1 VTALDNLQQ
10 LYDRH
15 RFLDAF
21 QQSAEYWKP
30 STSPRSLSLDELILG
45 GRLAVRLGGGRL
57 SRRLFRIA
65 LERDP
70 SNSRVR
76 YFSNHVRRR
85 RSRTLDDL
93 RAFEADPNACAD
105 DPETQASWLA
115 SHAITWAYLRDFTR
129 AHHCLERAH
138 AIGRKD
144 GWVNSCESDVLGIE
158 DRWDEALHSAEQA
171 WAMNPGAPFAAR
183 SLTISLLNLR
193 RVHDSA
199 QWLAAA
205 AQDCQSYEIVHLA
218 GWYHCALAETL
229 EGNQRRQALDCAQSF
244 AEQLPALLPLAD
256 RESRSLLARTRL
268 DIAELSDD
276 HEQMQ
281 RWAKEV
287 RIPFYRRV
295 LENLRK
301 HPALPRIRL
310 PFRRAVQKHQACLP
324 TALSSALATLGVQV
338 DPDAM
343 AAEITF
349 GGTSDW
355 SAAEWLEKRGLT
367 VRFFAVTDEVA
378 ATLIKHG
385 IAFVLT
391 LEGDDNAHA
400 VAVVG
405 LDEAAGTLLVHDPM
419 GFRTTEY
426 LLETFAKKLEPL
438 GLKGMV
444 AVPPEKVALL
454 DELLPRDDVA
464 MMTAAHLQMKAFTL
478 QGPTA
483 AREIAQ
489 EIALRLPS
497 HPGTR
502 LLSAIQAAEDG
513 RTSDALLGFQQ
524 LLNEFPH
531 SPSVRVRLI
540 LACRALGNTALTRD
554 TLAGVVERGV
564 LPGVQSQQ
572 DWLHPPARYVAEYAD
587 LLHYSAAT
595 RERASSLLHTLIRRA
610 PTSAEAW
617 HVLADLLWSQRDVD
631 AALLAYRLASCQA
644 VVNEH
649 YALAYS
655 DALGAVH
662 REEEGFSW
670 LEQRVHRFGAV
681 SRAASTW
688 ITWISALEEWGHPEG
703 ALSTCADALA
713 QHSTSTELLTFV
725 VPFFARMGRW
735 EEAENLLDRLEK
747 TGNLPLFYEAAVA
760 FYRLRGN
767 LQKSLQHAQAW
778 VREVPRHMGA
788 RYALVD
794 LVSRHEGARAA
805 IALAAQWVAEHP
817 GHDQLEML
825 YHRHLDGPA
834 GSKVKKYSLLLRR
847 VKRNPEDGW
856 AWRELALRCINDY
869 GQADD
874 QRRARL
880 RHRVLNLIAQCDRTS
895 PGDPVT
901 LRVRGRWHEVSGQ
914 WQEAVDVYVESINL
928 DPGHPFG
935 YQRAW
940 ECSTTFT
947 SEQRHQL
954 WEKIEPMLLACPGHL
969 SIARELLALL
979 AQRFGVVAA
988 EQAITRWKQAR
999 PDDPEVTEA
1008 YASLL
1013 LDHGQGRPD
1022 ATRALAMLQPAVEHY
1037 PHHVALRSL
1046 LSIAHRR
1053 LGNFAEAEQ
1062 VLLEILRRHPDNSPC
1077 QTQLAWV
1084 REREGKSQ
1092 DAREML
1098 QSAAADN
1105 PQDLQI
1111 SDSLVQLV
1119 IRAKRFNEARSLIAE
1134 VLQRAPEDVNWR
1146 ERSIRFLIDSGDEE
1160 AAVAAAREGV
1170 RVHPRG
1176 AYMWYLLGIT
1186 LNQLRRFA
1194 GPGEIELCFRHSVSL
1209 NALLFDAA
1217 DQLSLLLLEQRRY
1230 DEAAEVMWRILP
1242 RLSDPSPA
1250 KGRLAWIHRQQGQ
1263 KREAP
1268 EELASTVLAVPWYH
1282 WGWSVLMEWLI
1293 EDQSWDQARTLLG
1306 VVPPELRNTTQLR
1319 RRRLVVLER
1328 AGLPATEL
1336 KTEWD
1341 SLLHDFPEEVALHL
1355 HRYDLLRQ
1363 AKQIPEAHAVLKA
1376 IRSVEPDNPY
1386 VLARYVEVLAEEQD
1400 DEKRKEKKEENKS
1413 GEALDALQSLLF
1425 AEAETSNWP
1434 ADYAW
1439 EAIKRAHLV
1448 DQAFLKMRSALEN
1461 GSRPTH
1467 RGFFIISSSAF
1478 TRGKTQKLIPQP
1490 GWRIWFPDRGAK
1502 ELLELLALADRRPW
1516 MNGRYRAQ
1524 IFDRFSS
1531 VGYFGLVLN
1540 YWKKHKDVVE
1550 ADGATWAETARAM
1563 VSLGL
1568 RAEARKLLTSWRT
1581 RPGVGMWVVTN
1592 YVQSFSPL
1600 RSNDLRQVTATCR
1613 DALKNLPHDHC
1624 ARYLAHVE
1632 AEAYA
1637 LLGDKSGFL
1646 ETWNHHRS
1654 YFDCRE
1660 TEGEWFENKRK
1671 HLLTD
1676 IPMMARY
1683 LQQNKLGLYR
1693 RTLWG
1698 WRWNYFWD
1706 RLVMRRRTAKFLGVP
1721 WWTWFIFFFWLSL
1734 LVIGRLSGS

>member
-1 VTALDNLQQ
+1 VTALENLQQ

-21 QQSAEYWKP
+21 RESADYWKP
-30 STSPRSLSLDELILG
+30 STSPRELALDELVLG

-57 SRRLFRIA
+57 SRRLFRTA
-65 LERDP
+65 YERDP

-85 RSRTLDDL
+85 RSRMLDDL

-129 AHHCLERAH
+129 AHQCLERART
-138 AIGRKD
+138 IGHKD

-158 DRWDEALHSAEQA
+158 DRWDEALKSAEQA
-171 WAMNPGAPFAAR
+171 WAMNPGAPFVAR
-183 SLTISLLNLR
+183 SLTNSLLNLR

-199 QWLAAA
+199 QWLARA
-205 AQDCQSYEIVHLA
+205 AQDTQSYEIVHLA
-218 GWYHCALAETL
+218 CWHHCALAETL
-229 EGNQRRQALDCAQSF
+229 EGDDRRQALDRAQAF
-244 AEQLPALLPLAD
+244 ADQLPALLPLAD
-256 RESRSLLARTRL
+256 RESRTLLARTRL

-276 HEQMQ
+276 HEQMAH
-281 RWAKEV
+281 WAEEV

-301 HPALPRIRL
+301 HPGRPRTRL

-324 TALSSALATLGVQV
+324 TALSSAVATLGVHF

-343 AAEITF
+343 AAEVTF
-349 GGTSDW
+349 EGTTDW
-355 SAAEWLEKRGLT
+355 SAAEWLERRGLA
-367 VRFFAVTDEVA
+367 VRFFAVTPEVA
-378 ATLIKHG
+378 TALIKHG

-391 LEGDDNAHA
+391 FEGDDNAHA

-426 LLETFAKKLEPL
+426 LLDSFTKNLEPL

-444 AVPPEKVALL
+444 AVPSEKASLL
-454 DELLPRDDVA
+454 DGLLPKDDVA
-464 MMTAAHLQMKAFTL
+464 MMTAAHRQMKAFTL

-483 AREIAQ
+483 ARDITQDIAQ
-489 EIALRLPS
+489 RLPS

-502 LLSAIQAAEDG
+502 LLRAIQAAEDG

-540 LACRALGNTALTRD
+540 IACRSLGNTALTRD

-587 LLHYSAAT
+587 LLHYSAVT
-595 RERASSLLHTLIRRA
+595 REQASSLLHTLIRRA

-617 HVLADLLWSQRDVD
+617 HVLADLLWNQRDID
-631 AALLAYRLASCQA
+631 GALLAYRLASCQA
-644 VVNEH
+644 VGNEH

-655 DALGAVH
+655 DALCAVH
-662 REEEGFSW
+662 REDDGFAW
-670 LEQRVHRFGAV
+670 LEQRVRRFGTV
-681 SRAASTW
+681 SRAAGTW
-688 ITWISALEEWGHPEG
+688 IAWISALEEWGHPER
-703 ALSTCADALA
+703 ALSACAEALR
-713 QHSTSTELLTFV
+713 QHTTSAELLTFV

-735 EEAENLLDRLEK
+735 EEAESLLAALEQI
-747 TGNLPLFYEAAVA
+747 GNLPFFYEAAVA
-760 FYRLRGN
+760 FHRLRGN
-767 LQKSLQHAQAW
+767 LQNSLQHAQAW

-788 RYALVD
+788 RYALLD
-794 LVSRHEGARAA
+794 LVAKHDGARAA
-805 IALAAQWVAEHP
+805 IALAAQWVAENP

-825 YHRHLDGPA
+825 YHRVLDGPA
-834 GSKVKKYSLLLRR
+834 GSKRKKYSLFLRR

-856 AWRELALRCINDY
+856 AWRELALRCITDY

-874 QRRARL
+874 KRRARL
-880 RHRVLNLIAQCDRTS
+880 RPRMLKLIAQCDRTA

-901 LRVRGRWHEVSGQ
+901 LRVHGRWHEVSGQ
-914 WQEAVDVYVESINL
+914 WQEAVDYYVQAVNL
-928 DPGHPFG
+928 DPGHSFG

-940 ECSTTFT
+940 ECSATFAAQ
-947 SEQRHQL
+947 QRLQL
-954 WEKIEPMLLACPGHL
+954 WEKIEPLLLACPGHL
-969 SIARELLALL
+969 SIAPELLTLL
-979 AQRFGVVAA
+979 AQRFGVTAA
-988 EQAITRWKQAR
+988 EQAVTRWKQVR
-999 PDDPEVTEA
+999 PDDPEITEA
-1008 YASLL
+1008 FASLL
-1013 LDHGQGRPD
+1013 LNHGQGRPD
-1022 ATRALAMLQPAVEHY
+1022 AARALAMLQPAVEHY
-1037 PHHVALRSL
+1037 PHHVGLRSL
-1046 LSIAHRR
+1046 LSQAHRR

-1077 QTQLAWV
+1077 QIQLAWV
-1084 REREGKSQ
+1084 HEHHGKNQ
-1092 DAREML
+1092 EAREL
-1098 QSAAADN
+1098 LRTAATNN

-1111 SDSLVQLV
+1111 SDSLVQLLL
-1119 IRAKRFNEARSLIAE
+1119 RGNRFNEARSMIAE
-1134 VLQRAPEDVNWR
+1134 VLQRVPEEVHWR

-1176 AYMWYLLGIT
+1176 AYMWYLLGLT

-1194 GPGEIELCFRHSVSL
+1194 GPGEIELCFRRSASL
-1209 NALLFDAA
+1209 NGLLFDAA
-1217 DQLSLLLLEQRRY
+1217 DQLALLLIEQRRY

-1242 RLSDPSPA
+1242 RLCDSSPA

-1263 KREAP
+1263 KREAR
-1268 EELASTVLAVPWYH
+1268 EEMASAVVAVPWYD
-1282 WGWSVLMEWLI
+1282 WGWAVLMEWQI
-1293 EDQSWDQARTLLG
+1293 EDQAWDQARTLLG
-1306 VVPPELRNTTQLR
+1306 AVPAEIRNNTQLR

-1328 AGLPATEL
+1328 AGLPATDL
-1336 KTEWD
+1336 NAEWD
-1341 SLLHDFPEEVALHL
+1341 SLLHDFPDEVPLHL
-1355 HRYDLLRQ
+1355 HRYDLLHQ
-1363 AKQIPEAHAVLKA
+1363 AKQVPEAHAVLNA
-1376 IRSVEPDNPY
+1376 IRRVEPENAY
-1386 VLARYVEVLAEEQD
+1386 VLARHVEVLAEE
-1400 DEKRKEKKEENKS
+1400 KKS
-1413 GEALDALQSLLF
+1413 DEALDALQRLLF
-1425 AEAETSNWP
+1425 AEAESSNWP
-1434 ADYAW
+1434 ADHAW
-1439 EAIKRAHLV
+1439 EAIKRAQLV
-1448 DQAFLKMRSALEN
+1448 DKAFQKLRLALEN

-1467 RGFFIISSSAF
+1467 RGFFIISASAF
-1478 TRGKTQKLIPQP
+1478 TRGKTRKMIPQP
-1490 GWRIWFPDRGAK
+1490 NWRIWFPDRGAR
-1502 ELLELLALADRRPW
+1502 ELLDLLTLADRQPW

-1540 YWKKHKDVVE
+1540 YWKKQKHVVE
-1550 ADGATWAETARAM
+1550 NDVATWAETARAM

-1568 RAEARKLLTSWRT
+1568 RADARKLLANWRT

-1600 RSNDLRQVTATCR
+1600 RSKDLRQVAATCR
-1613 DALKNLPHDHC
+1613 DALNNLPHDHC
-1624 ARYLAHVE
+1624 ARYLAHIE
-1632 AEAYA
+1632 AEAHA
-1637 LLGDKSGFL
+1637 LLGDKPGFL
-1646 ETWNHHRS
+1646 DTWNRYRS
-1654 YFDCRE
+1654 YFDCRQ
-1660 TEGEWFENKRK
+1660 TEGEWFETKRQ

-1683 LQQNKLGLYR
+1683 LQQNELKLYR
-1693 RTLWG
+1693 RTLRG

-1706 RLVMRRRTAKFLGVP
+1706 LLYMRRRTAKILGIP
-1721 WWTWFIFFFWLSL
+1721 WWTWFWLLIWLSI
-1734 LVIGRLSGS
+1734 LVLGRFSGS